1 MACGCK
7 DCKCDPCECVEK
19 GCSCKK
25 EAAMKAATGS
35 SPTTYQTKMAVPEV
49 MK

>member
-1 MACGCK
+1 MACECK
-7 DCKCDPCECVEK
+7 DCKCDPCECTEK
-19 GCSCKK
+19 DCSCKK
-25 EAAMKAATGS
+25 EAAIKAATGS